1 MNEETSAGDIAGVD
15 MPLGNDKG
23 NKYNQI
29 IKRIKKLKKRKPDA
43 KHIQQV
49 PE

>member
-15 MPLGNDKG
+15 MPLGDKG
-23 NKYNQI
+23 NKYNKI
-29 IKRIKKLKKRKPDA
+29 IKRIKKIKKRKPDA
-43 KHIQQV
+43 EHIQQV